1 MCNKEKGF
9 IYKIMVNK
17 RCKRRVVY
25 IEGKPNR
32 KKTGKVN
39 RENEGGI
46 VVIVVVK
53 VIVVESF
60 SNEIL
65 L

>member
-1 MCNKEKGF
+1 MYHNKEKEF
-9 IYKIMVNK
+9 IYRMIVNK
-17 RCKRRVVY
+17 RCKRRVVD

-39 RENEGGI
+39 RENGGGI

-53 VIVVESF
+53 VIV
-60 SNEIL
+60 L
-65 L
+65 